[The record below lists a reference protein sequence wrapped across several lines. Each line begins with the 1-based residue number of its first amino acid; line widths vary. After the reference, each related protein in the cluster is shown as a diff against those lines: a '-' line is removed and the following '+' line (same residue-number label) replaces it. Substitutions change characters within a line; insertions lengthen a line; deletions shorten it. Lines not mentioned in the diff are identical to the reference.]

1 VLLAHTVLTA
11 NVHVGDHVVAMP
23 HVTLTHDD
31 QVSDFVTLCAGVS
44 LGGTVCVGAGAYL
57 GMNASVREGVSLG
70 TDAVLGMGAALLT
83 DLPDGETWA
92 GVPARRLR
100 RTGPGSTT
108 DEERTA

>member
-44 LGGTVCVGAGAYL
+44 LGGTVCGGAGAYL
-57 GMNASVREGVSLG
+57 GMNASVREGLSIGADV
-70 TDAVLGMGAALLT
+70 VLGMGSVLLT

-92 GVPARRLR
+92 GVPARPLVHSGTGSR
-100 RTGPGSTT
+100 R
-108 DEERTA
+108 

>member
-1 VLLAHTVLTA
+1 
-11 NVHVGDHVVAMP
+11 
-23 HVTLTHDD
+23 
-31 QVSDFVTLCAGVS
+31 
-44 LGGTVCVGAGAYL
+44 
-57 GMNASVREGVSLG
+57 MNASVREGVSLG